1 MKPFTLDT
9 VLQYRERLENLAQ
22 EALSKARRE
31 EDRVKQAL
39 DHQTDSYERLKQ
51 DIDRIQQEGVNILEL
66 IGKEE
71 HLAYSREGI
80 KALQAELSKKQEGV
94 KKAHSLLVE
103 KSRDRQVMEK
113 LKEKQNTA
121 WMQYLNKKEAAI
133 LDEMAIMFHDRK

>member
-31 EDRVKQAL
+31 EDQVKQAL
-39 DHQTDSYERLKQ
+39 DRQTEEYERLKTY
-51 DIDRIQQEGVNILEL
+51 IDRIQREGVTITEL

-71 HLAYSREGI
+71 HLAYIREGI
-80 KALQAELSKKQEGV
+80 KALQAELGKKQQGV
-94 KKAHSLLVE
+94 KKAHRMLVE

-113 LKEKQNTA
+113 LKEKQNSA
-121 WMQYLNKKEAAI
+121 WKQYLNKKEAAI